1 MKTTHLLAM
10 VVAASQTLAALRAQ
24 EDGGMKAMDKREHR
38 DLMPTHVMMQEM
50 QATQDAEIDKL
61 LAEMNAATGEEKV
74 EALAAV
80 VNKLFE
86 QRKAMHAK
94 MGALLDH

>member
-10 VVAASQTLAALRAQ
+10 AIATSLTLSALRAQ
-24 EDGGMKAMDKREHR
+24 EPNPMPDMDKQEHR
-38 DLMPTHVMMQEM
+38 KVMPTHEMMREM
-50 QATQDAEIDKL
+50 QTRQDAEIDKL
-61 LAEMNAATGEEKV
+61 LATMNAAAGEKKM

-80 VNKLFE
+80 VNKLVE